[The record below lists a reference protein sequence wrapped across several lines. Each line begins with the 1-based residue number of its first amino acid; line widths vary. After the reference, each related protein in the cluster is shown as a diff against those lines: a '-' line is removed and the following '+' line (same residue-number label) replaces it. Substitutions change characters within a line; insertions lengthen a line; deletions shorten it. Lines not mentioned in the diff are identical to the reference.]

1 MACKCGS
8 QIVLCNLPIR
18 FDTYV
23 GCSHGCRYCFVQKK
37 NGQLEAVKK
46 GDTVESLKAFVQGKR
61 SGETAWCDWNI
72 PIHWGGMSDPFQ
84 PVEKKYGYS
93 LECLKYLA
101 ETKYPFVV
109 STKGRLAASPEYL
122 ELLAEC
128 NCVVQISM
136 VCSRYDQL
144 EKGAPSYEERL
155 EMLRTISPRVK
166 RTIVRIQPFMHEV
179 LQDVLKNLPRVK
191 AAGAHGV
198 VVEGMKFAKAK
209 PGLVRVGGDCV
220 YPIELLRADF
230 EQIKAEA
237 HRCGLVFYSGENRLR
252 NMGDDMTC
260 CGIEDLDGFKPNT
273 YNLCMMINGKNPQPT
288 ERMKQ
293 VGTADAFKTL
303 NQTAGSGQKISKQSL
318 AGIMQ
323 NELAQKADYYR
334 KIFGKAG
341 HE

>member
-1 MACKCGS
+1 
-8 QIVLCNLPIR
+8 
-18 FDTYV
+18 
-23 GCSHGCRYCFVQKK
+23 VQKK

-252 NMGDDMTC
+252 NTGDDMTC
-260 CGIEDLDGFKPNT
+260 CGIEGLDGFKPNT

>member
-1 MACKCGS
+1 MK
-8 QIVLCNLPIR
+8 IIR
-18 FDTYV
+18 KRIADMERATYNPRV
-23 GCSHGCRYCFVQKK
+23 ELQP
-37 NGQLEAVKK
+37 
-46 GDTVESLKAFVQGKR
+46 GDAEYETLKR
-61 SGETAWCDWNI
+61 SLEQFGMVEPVVWN
-72 PIHWGGMSDPFQ
+72 
-84 PVEKKYGYS
+84 
-93 LECLKYLA
+93 
-101 ETKYPFVV
+101 
-109 STKGRLAASPEYL
+109 
-122 ELLAEC
+122 
-128 NCVVQISM
+128 
-136 VCSRYDQL
+136 
-144 EKGAPSYEERL
+144 ER
-155 EMLRTISPRVK
+155 TNRV
-166 RTIVRIQPFMHEV
+166 
-179 LQDVLKNLPRVK
+179 
-191 AAGAHGV
+191 
-198 VVEGMKFAKAK
+198 
-209 PGLVRVGGDCV
+209 VGGDCV

-260 CGIEDLDGFKPNT
+260 CGIEGLDGFKPNT

>member
-93 LECLKYLA
+93 LDCLKYLA

-260 CGIEDLDGFKPNT
+260 CGIEGLDGFKPNT

-303 NQTAGSGQKISKQSL
+303 NQTAGSGQKISKQSH
-318 AGIMQ
+318 AAIKQ

>member
-252 NMGDDMTC
+252 NM
-260 CGIEDLDGFKPNT
+260 
-273 YNLCMMINGKNPQPT
+273 
-288 ERMKQ
+288 
-293 VGTADAFKTL
+293 
-303 NQTAGSGQKISKQSL
+303 
-318 AGIMQ
+318 Q

>member
-260 CGIEDLDGFKPNT
+260 CGIEGLDGFK
-273 YNLCMMINGKNPQPT
+273 
-288 ERMKQ
+288 
-293 VGTADAFKTL
+293 FKTL

>member
-72 PIHWGGMSDPFQ
+72 PIHWG
-84 PVEKKYGYS
+84 
-93 LECLKYLA
+93 
-101 ETKYPFVV
+101 
-109 STKGRLAASPEYL
+109 
-122 ELLAEC
+122 
-128 NCVVQISM
+128 VVQISM

-260 CGIEDLDGFKPNT
+260 CGIEGLDGFKPNT

>member
-1 MACKCGS
+1 MDAATGAGTAS
-8 QIVLCNLPIR
+8 
-18 FDTYV
+18 
-23 GCSHGCRYCFVQKK
+23 CRKK

-260 CGIEDLDGFKPNT
+260 CGIEGLDGFKPNT

>member
-1 MACKCGS
+1 M
-8 QIVLCNLPIR
+8 
-18 FDTYV
+18 
-23 GCSHGCRYCFVQKK
+23 
-37 NGQLEAVKK
+37 
-46 GDTVESLKAFVQGKR
+46 
-61 SGETAWCDWNI
+61 
-72 PIHWGGMSDPFQ
+72 
-84 PVEKKYGYS
+84 
-93 LECLKYLA
+93 
-101 ETKYPFVV
+101 
-109 STKGRLAASPEYL
+109 
-122 ELLAEC
+122 
-128 NCVVQISM
+128 
-136 VCSRYDQL
+136 
-144 EKGAPSYEERL
+144 

-260 CGIEDLDGFKPNT
+260 CGIEGLDGFKPNT
-273 YNLCMMINGKNPQPT
+273 YNLCMMINGKNPQLT